1 MACVVLADALCGT
14 FVAVLNLFP
23 VVGGCVPVVTES
35 IENNIFGLCFCPFML
50 KYCGVSAKTIFKAGR
65 GRNHFIFRRSDRNS
79 DIGASLAVAYALCV
93 HLVAVIVFD
102 PSISGFA
109 PVVTE
114 CFQREVFGLSFSPIC
129 IELSGVSSFAVC
141 KAGSGGDFRIG
152 DGRFIGFH
160 MACVMLADAL
170 CGAFI
175 AALNL
180 FPVVGGSV
188 PAVIELRDSLVFG
201 LCFKVSKCKHRRV
214 SAKTFPFAGGLCDY
228 FVGGTGACRFKMR
241 FVALAIVHS
250 VAGVAAV
257 CFFAPADGR
266 SVPIVADSG
275 QVYTLSGAS
284 VYGEYL
290 QKLRVREVRN
300 IFSSSGGGTARLFF
314 NTVNA
319 LYPFALNLVV
329 GVAGTA
335 CDAVFALPPDVDRT
349 PIVNDFRNGFILFLF
364 GECSVGKDCGVSA
377 KAFIF
382 LRCGGDYRIGRGDG
396 FRFRMI
402 SVFFADA
409 LRGTFIAAGDFFP
422 VVGGSVPVV
431 FCFRNRLFLGLSF
444 RPSRLEL
451 RRIFAET
458 VFVAGCGGDF
468 HISCGDGFRFRM
480 IFVIFADALCGTF
493 VAAVLRRPFVGGS
506 VPIVFCF
513 RNRLILGLSFRPSRL
528 ELRRISAETLFVT
541 GCGGDYIIPDGGDV
555 QFYRSRIGF
564 VAAGRFA
571 VVTGRGFIPKI
582 FRLVPFGG
590 FRPLRVEEE
599 AGTAVSRYIGSD
611 FGNRPFG
618 ESGILV
624 PAVEVIA
631 VSCGNGKNGFRSE
644 NMGFGC
650 SLGKRS
656 A

>member
-1 MACVVLADALCGT
+1 MAC
-14 FVAVLNLFP
+14 
-23 VVGGCVPVVTES
+23 
-35 IENNIFGLCFCPFML
+35 
-50 KYCGVSAKTIFKAGR
+50 
-65 GRNHFIFRRSDRNS
+65 
-79 DIGASLAVAYALCV
+79 
-93 HLVAVIVFD
+93 IV
-102 PSISGFA
+102 
-109 PVVTE
+109 
-114 CFQREVFGLSFSPIC
+114 
-129 IELSGVSSFAVC
+129 
-141 KAGSGGDFRIG
+141 
-152 DGRFIGFH
+152 
-160 MACVMLADAL
+160 LADAL
-170 CGAFI
+170 CGAFV
-175 AALNL
+175 AAGNF

-188 PAVIELRDSLVFG
+188 PVVIELRDSLVFG
-201 LCFKVSKCKHRRV
+201 LCFKVSKCKHCGV
-214 SAKTFPFAGGLCDY
+214 SAKAILFAGGLCNY
-228 FVGGTGACRFKMR
+228 CVGGTGACRFKMR
-241 FVALAIVHS
+241 FVALAVVHC

-257 CFFAPADGR
+257 CLFAPAYGR
-266 SVPIVADSG
+266 SVPIVAGSG

-349 PIVNDFRNGFILFLF
+349 PIMNDFQNGFILFLF

-377 KAFIF
+377 EAFLF

-402 SVFFADA
+402 SVFFADT
-409 LRGTFIAAGDFFP
+409 LRCTFVAAGDFFP

-451 RRIFAET
+451 RRISAET
-458 VFVAGCGGDF
+458 LFVTGCGGDF
-468 HISCGDGFRFRM
+468 RISCGDGFRFRM
-480 IFVIFADALCGTF
+480 IFVIFADALRGYG
-493 VAAVLRRPFVGGS
+493 VAAVLRRPIVGGS

-513 RNRLILGLSFRPSRL
+513 RNRLFLGLSFRPSRL

-541 GCGGDYIIPDGGDV
+541 GCGSNYRIGDGGGV
-555 QFYRSRIGF
+555 QFYRSRVVF
-564 VAAGRFA
+564 AAAGRIA

-582 FRLVPFGG
+582 FRLAPFGG
-590 FRPLRVEEE
+590 FRPLRIEEE